1 MTINA
6 DGSHAVQPHTANAHT
21 APARPVRHAVVEEEV
36 LEPLRPVDGWGFTN
50 RVILVSVLVVI
61 IGDVVRVLT
70 GGLGDPNGSVAL
82 GETGRGWVVLLQS
95 LMFGLV
101 GGALAGAA
109 GYLIVLLMGGA
120 ARSVVR
126 YVVGGVVGGFLGAV
140 GLFAVFSNTVL
151 YGSGVHLFWMLP
163 VAGLLGGLW
172 AGVVSSRR

>member
-6 DGSHAVQPHTANAHT
+6 DGSHAVQTHTADAHT
-21 APARPVRHAVVEEEV
+21 APTRPVRHAVVEEDV

-50 RVILVSVLVVI
+50 RVILVSLLVVI

-70 GGLGDPNGSVAL
+70 GSLGDPNGSVAF
-82 GETGRGWVVLLQS
+82 GETGRGWVVMLQS

-109 GYLIVLLMGGA
+109 GYLVVVLMGGA

-126 YVVGGVVGGFLGAV
+126 YVVGGLIGGFLGTV

-151 YGSGVHLFWMLP
+151 YGSGLHLFWMLP
-163 VAGLLGGLW
+163 LAGVLAGLW
-172 AGVVSSRR
+172 AGLVSSRR

>member
-1 MTINA
+1 MCIR
-6 DGSHAVQPHTANAHT
+6 D
-21 APARPVRHAVVEEEV
+21 R
-36 LEPLRPVDGWGFTN
+36 
-50 RVILVSVLVVI
+50 
-61 IGDVVRVLT
+61 
-70 GGLGDPNGSVAL
+70 
-82 GETGRGWVVLLQS
+82 
-95 LMFGLV
+95 V

-109 GYLIVLLMGGA
+109 GYLVVLLMGGA